1 MTKTQYRRRK
11 ENKTDY
17 HARLGMLKS
26 GRPRIIIRKTNK
38 YIILQLVVSDIARDK
53 VIVSANSRELINKGW
68 PKEKAGSLKSTTAAY
83 LTGILFAKKCE
94 GKVQY
99 AIVDTGLYR
108 NVRHSRIYAA
118 LKGLIDGG
126 MKVPHNKEV
135 FPSEERIKSNPKV
148 GILVERLKDKI

>member
-17 HARLGMLKS
+17 NARLGMLKS
-26 GRPRIIIRKTNK
+26 GRPRIVIRKTNK
-38 YIILQLVVSDIARDK
+38 YIILQLVVSDIGRDK
-53 VIVSANSRELINKGW
+53 VVISANSHELLEKGW
-68 PKEKAGSLKSTTAAY
+68 PKEKKGSLKSISAAY
-83 LTGILFAKKCE
+83 LTGLLFAKKCN
-94 GKVQY
+94 GKAAD

-108 NVRHSRIYAA
+108 NVRQSRIYAA

-126 MKVPHNKEV
+126 MKVPHSKEV

-148 GILVERLKDKI
+148 GILVERLREKI